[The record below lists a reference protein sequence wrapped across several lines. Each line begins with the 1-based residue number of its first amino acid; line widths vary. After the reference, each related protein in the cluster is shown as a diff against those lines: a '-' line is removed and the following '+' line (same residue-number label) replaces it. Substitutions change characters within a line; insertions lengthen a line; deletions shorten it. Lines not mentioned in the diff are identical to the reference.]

1 MYQKSTRKQLI
12 EKILL
17 LEQERT
23 SLIKLYLASDNLIKD
38 STSYISDLWMTRMEL
53 EEENKN
59 LKNYIKIP
67 FDVKKEMQNIKAE
80 VRALE
85 EKEKGENSD
94 DRKEIF

>member
-1 MYQKSTRKQLI
+1 MNHLSKKQLI

-38 STSYISDLWMTRMEL
+38 STSYISDLWMTRLEL

-59 LKNYIKIP
+59 LKNYIRIP
-67 FDVKKEMQNIKAE
+67 FDVKKEMQKIKEE
-80 VRALE
+80 VRTLE
-85 EKEKGENSD
+85 EKEKGENSND
-94 DRKEIF
+94 EKEKF

>member
-1 MYQKSTRKQLI
+1 MYQKLSRKQLI

-85 EKEKGENSD
+85 EKEKGNSD

>member
-1 MYQKSTRKQLI
+1 MYQKLTRKQLI
-12 EKILL
+12 EKILG

>member
-1 MYQKSTRKQLI
+1 MYQKSTRKELI
-12 EKILL
+12 SRIML
-17 LEQERT
+17 LEHEKDT
-23 SLIKLYLASDNLIKD
+23 LIKLYLASDNLIKD
-38 STSYISDLWMTRMEL
+38 STAYISDLWMTRIEL

-59 LKNYIKIP
+59 LKNFIRIP

-94 DRKEIF
+94 DRKERF

>member
-1 MYQKSTRKQLI
+1 MNHLSKKQLI

-38 STSYISDLWMTRMEL
+38 ATTYISDLWMTRMEL

-67 FDVKKEMQNIKAE
+67 FDVKKEMQSIKAE

-85 EKEKGENSD
+85 ENKKGENPD
-94 DRKEIF
+94 NWRKEI

>member
-1 MYQKSTRKQLI
+1 MYQKLTRKQLI

>member
-1 MYQKSTRKQLI
+1 MYQKLSRKELI

-23 SLIKLYLASDNLIKD
+23 SLTKLYLASDNLIKD
-38 STSYISDLWMTRMEL
+38 ATSYISDLWMTRLEL

-59 LKNYIKIP
+59 LKNYIIP
-67 FDVKKEMQNIKAE
+67 FDVKKEMANIKSE
-80 VRALE
+80 LRALE

-94 DRKEIF
+94 EKEKF